1 MVTVTTTNDLANSAL
16 NFAGVALVVG
26 LGFALVMV
34 SVFIIVIAPK
44 LERMVPVE
52 YAGIVRAS
60 RDGILD
66 SLDNQLEAVK
76 KKLLQNDIVWD
87 DQLINELDQWLEGK
101 RTQKL

>member
-1 MVTVTTTNDLANSAL
+1 MNPANELANSAL

-52 YAGIVRAS
+52 YAGVIRAGK
-60 RDGILD
+60 DGLLD
-66 SLDNQLEAVK
+66 TLDTQIEAVK
-76 KKLLQNDIVWD
+76 TKLLQNDIVWD